1 MSKQILESKRFVIRK
16 TLVGKNQLIKVNF
29 ANGDVAEYN
38 HDEAYELMKD
48 KLASMNCYIKYK
60 SYTSS
65 ASVPVIARSIAKITK
80 AAVIESVLTV
90 GLKTPS
96 AAFTN
101 FADKKEIILS
111 YER

>member
-1 MSKQILESKRFVIRK
+1 MSNQILESKRFVIRK
-16 TLVGKNQLIKVNF
+16 TLVGKNQLIRVSF

-38 HDEAYELMKD
+38 HDEAYELMKV

-80 AAVIESVLTV
+80 ACPIESALTEAIESVLTEV
-90 GLKTPS
+90 IES
-96 AAFTN
+96 APIEA
-101 FADKKEIILS
+101 
-111 YER
+111 

>member
-1 MSKQILESKRFVIRK
+1 MSNQILESKRFVIRK

-29 ANGDVAEYN
+29 ANGDIAEYN

-65 ASVPVIARSIAKITK
+65 ASVPVVARAIATITK
-80 AAVIESVLTV
+80 AVKAE
-90 GLKTPS
+90 
-96 AAFTN
+96 
-101 FADKKEIILS
+101 
-111 YER
+111 